1 MEDDGSV
8 LDKKK
13 LQRIGLE
20 LEEFIGMD

>member
-20 LEEFIGMD
+20 LEELIGMD